1 MPRRTNTMGT
11 VDTHFI
17 PIDTLVY
24 SVFETTVLCTQYEVR
39 HYRFGVI
46 SQDSCDTRFE
56 SSSVRRVERLLSQF
70 LVYYEL
76 VGLVIRK
83 YEVQ

>member
-1 MPRRTNTMGT
+1 MPRTDHSWVQSTLT
-11 VDTHFI
+11 FT

-46 SQDSCDTRFE
+46 SQDSCDTGFE